1 MKSQS
6 KKIELSSQMNDESEI
21 IIDKGM
27 IQESPKMIL
36 DESMKIRIKSN
47 GNPKRNNKNSF
58 ENFQLYIDNPEISI
72 SEFKELFL
80 KSEGNISKKL
90 KNPISWIKWDLSKG
104 FIELYKKFD

>member
-6 KKIELSSQMNDESEI
+6 KKIESSEIQESEI
-21 IIDKGM
+21 IIDKLM
-27 IQESPKMIL
+27 IEESPKMIL
-36 DESMKIRIKSN
+36 DESMRIRIKSN

-58 ENFQLYIDNPEISI
+58 DNFQIYLDNQDLSI

-80 KSEGNISKKL
+80 KSEGNIKKKL